1 VVSRRNL
8 LLALVGNAMLV
19 YQQDTETRV
28 PGTGYGTVLF
38 NFCSLLD
45 TGTTGTVVP
54 DIFVLA

>member
-1 VVSRRNL
+1 
-8 LLALVGNAMLV
+8 MLV